1 MLDKINKKIDK
12 MNKMNKRLAKVKVEV
27 TRKIELIYEAKCEL
41 QDEIYSDDSL

>member
-1 MLDKINKKIDK
+1 MLDKINKKID
-12 MNKMNKRLAKVKVEV
+12 KMNKRLAKVKVEV

>member
-12 MNKMNKRLAKVKVEV
+12 MNKMNKRLAKVKAEV
-27 TRKIELIYEAKCEL
+27 TREIELIYEAKCEL